1 MGTRRSNGDNDRDPN
16 DGAEGQ
22 ERTNVGENKTN
33 LISAETFV
41 ACRYFFFLTPATL
54 LFFFSLSF
62 FFFPPSLF
70 FSFTGL
76 IFFSKSLDFLPAATL
91 WLRSRLACDS
101 AHTTATTAGQ

>member
-41 ACRYFFFLTPATL
+41 ACRYFFFSYSRNTFV
-54 LFFFSLSF
+54 FFFPLSF
-62 FFFPPSLF
+62 FFLFPLLFSFPSLV
-70 FSFTGL
+70 
-76 IFFSKSLDFLPAATL
+76 
-91 WLRSRLACDS
+91 
-101 AHTTATTAGQ
+101 